1 MYNLI
6 TEGVCGME
14 NNLVENFLGF
24 LQNDKKLSDN
34 TLQSYN
40 RDIKLY
46 CNYLTENNLDM
57 INTDSQEIKEYLENL
72 KEKGKAVSTVSRNLA
87 SLRSFYQYLHR
98 TKVISE
104 DPTLDIESPKIERK
118 PPKVLTSEQV
128 ELLLEQPKC
137 VDLKGYRDKAMLE
150 LVYATGIRVTELI
163 SLNINDINLEEN
175 YIKCV
180 GKSKERIIPIGSLA
194 VNALRE
200 YIEKSRNILLKDEND
215 KALFVNI
222 NGQRLTRQGF
232 WKIIKQYKTQANIDV
247 DITPHTL
254 RHSFAVHLLEN
265 GAELRAIQEMLGHS
279 DISSTQV
286 YAQIGQNRIKDVYMK
301 SHPRA

>member
-265 GAELRAIQEMLGHS
+265 GAELRAIQ
-279 DISSTQV
+279 
-286 YAQIGQNRIKDVYMK
+286 
-301 SHPRA
+301 